1 MGGKTMIGYLE
12 GEVIY
17 TEAGKIILEING
29 VGYELELAGFKKQ
42 PSVGEEIEVYTYTYV
57 REDALKLFAFP
68 ERMGKDLFEILITV
82 NGIGPSAGL
91 NIINTMP
98 ASRFISAIMQKNE
111 EVLKEISGIGPKTA
125 QRLIL
130 ELQGKLEDFAY
141 LQNLNDRKEEVN
153 NIDEDRQD
161 VVDALTA
168 LGYKISEKME
178 EGLFLPKR
186 KKVIILQLIIS
197 LLLQLIIQSI
207 KDCVLLL

>member
-1 MGGKTMIGYLE
+1 MIGYLE

-17 TEAGKIILEING
+17 AEAGKIILEING

-98 ASRFISAIMQKNE
+98 ASRFISAIMKKNE

-141 LQNLNDRKEEVN
+141 LQNLNNRKEEVN

-168 LGYKISEKME
+168 LGYKISEINRALREVEFKAQQNVSE
-178 EGLFLPKR
+178 KIRL
-186 KKVIILQLIIS
+186 
-197 LLLQLIIQSI
+197 
-207 KDCVLLL
+207 VLSHLGKER

>member
-1 MGGKTMIGYLE
+1 MIGYLE

-168 LGYKISEKME
+168 LGYKISEINRALREVEFEAQQNVSEKIR
-178 EGLFLPKR
+178 L
-186 KKVIILQLIIS
+186 
-197 LLLQLIIQSI
+197 
-207 KDCVLLL
+207 VLSHLGKER

>member
-17 TEAGKIILEING
+17 TEAEKIILEING

-57 REDALKLFAFP
+57 REDTLKLFAFP

-168 LGYKISEKME
+168 LGYKISEINRALRE
-178 EGLFLPKR
+178 VEF
-186 KKVIILQLIIS
+186 
-197 LLLQLIIQSI
+197 
-207 KDCVLLL
+207 KDSPNVSEKIRLVLSHFGKER

>member
-1 MGGKTMIGYLE
+1 MIGYLE

-17 TEAGKIILEING
+17 TENGKTILEING
-29 VGYELELAGFKKQ
+29 LGYELELAGFNKQ
-42 PSVGEEIEVYTYTYV
+42 PRVGEEIEVYTYTYV

-98 ASRFISAIMQKNE
+98 ADRFVSAIMQKNE
-111 EVLKEISGIGPKTA
+111 VVLKEISGIGPKTA

-130 ELQGKLEDFAY
+130 ELQSKLEDFAY
-141 LQNLNDRKEEVN
+141 LQNINDANAGTN

-168 LGYKISEKME
+168 LGYKISEINKALRE
-178 EGLFLPKR
+178 IEFNDQQNVSEKIRL
-186 KKVIILQLIIS
+186 
-197 LLLQLIIQSI
+197 
-207 KDCVLLL
+207 VLSHLGKER

>member
-1 MGGKTMIGYLE
+1 MIGYLE

-17 TEAGKIILEING
+17 TEAGKIILEVNG
-29 VGYELELAGFKKQ
+29 VGYELELAGFKKT
-42 PSVGEEIEVYTYTYV
+42 PVAGEELEVYTYTYV

-68 ERMGKDLFEILITV
+68 ERMGKELFEILITV

-111 EVLKEISGIGPKTA
+111 QVLKEISGIGPKTA

-141 LQNLNDRKEEVN
+141 LQNTSQSAAEIND
-153 NIDEDRQD
+153 IGEDRQD

-168 LGYKISEKME
+168 LGYKISEINKALRE
-178 EGLFLPKR
+178 VEFKNSPNVSEKIRL
-186 KKVIILQLIIS
+186 
-197 LLLQLIIQSI
+197 
-207 KDCVLLL
+207 VLSHLGKER

>member
-1 MGGKTMIGYLE
+1 MIGYLE

-17 TEAGKIILEING
+17 TEAEKIILEING

-57 REDALKLFAFP
+57 REDTLKLFAFP

-111 EVLKEISGIGPKTA
+111 DVLKEISGIGPKTA

-168 LGYKISEKME
+168 LGYKISEINRALREVEFKAQQNVSE
-178 EGLFLPKR
+178 KIRL
-186 KKVIILQLIIS
+186 
-197 LLLQLIIQSI
+197 
-207 KDCVLLL
+207 VLSHLGKER

>member
-1 MGGKTMIGYLE
+1 MIGYLE

-168 LGYKISEKME
+168 LGYKISEINRALREVEFKAQQNVSE
-178 EGLFLPKR
+178 KIRL
-186 KKVIILQLIIS
+186 
-197 LLLQLIIQSI
+197 
-207 KDCVLLL
+207 VLSHLGKER

>member
-1 MGGKTMIGYLE
+1 MIGYLE

-68 ERMGKDLFEILITV
+68 ERVGKDLFEILITV

-168 LGYKISEKME
+168 LGYKISEINRALREVEFEAQQNVSEKIR
-178 EGLFLPKR
+178 L
-186 KKVIILQLIIS
+186 
-197 LLLQLIIQSI
+197 
-207 KDCVLLL
+207 VLSHLGKER

>member
-1 MGGKTMIGYLE
+1 MIGYLE

-42 PSVGEEIEVYTYTYV
+42 PSLGEEIEVYTYTYV

-98 ASRFISAIMQKNE
+98 ASRFISAIMQKDE
-111 EVLKEISGIGPKTA
+111 QVLKEISGIGPKTA

-141 LQNLNDRKEEVN
+141 LQNINTAEPETT
-153 NIDEDRQD
+153 NIGEDRQD

-168 LGYKISEKME
+168 LGYKISEINRALREVEFKD
-178 EGLFLPKR
+178 
-186 KKVIILQLIIS
+186 QLNVSEKIR
-197 LLLQLIIQSI
+197 L
-207 KDCVLLL
+207 VLSHLGKER

>member
-168 LGYKISEKME
+168 LGYKISEINRALREVEFKAQQNVSE
-178 EGLFLPKR
+178 KIRL
-186 KKVIILQLIIS
+186 
-197 LLLQLIIQSI
+197 
-207 KDCVLLL
+207 VLSHLGKER